1 MSPSLLLVV
10 SLGSFALEDD
20 PATPGAVLDLSGWKL
35 TLPVDTSRAGTPD
48 EVPAAE
54 LGTFVDPRFF
64 FLSAEPAGVAF
75 RAPCGGRT
83 TKNSRYPRCELRE
96 TTADGARP
104 AAWSTDDGGRHT
116 LTATLAVTAL
126 PAVKPHAVC
135 AQIHDAEDDLLMIR
149 LEGRKLFV
157 ERNDVGDVPLDDDYR
172 LGTPFELK
180 IEAAEG
186 VVRVWYE
193 DDLKLSWPASAAGCY
208 FKVGCYT
215 QSNAAQGDAAD
226 AYGEVVVSRLR
237 AEHSRPN

>member
-1 MSPSLLLVV
+1 MSPLLVFV
-10 SLGSFALEDD
+10 LPLSLFTTGDA
-20 PATPGAVLDLSGWKL
+20 PATPGAALDLGGWKL
-35 TLPVDTSRAGTPD
+35 TLPVDTPRAGSPD
-48 EVPAAE
+48 EVPAGE

-64 FLSAEPAGVAF
+64 FLSDQPSGVAF

-83 TKNSRYPRCELRE
+83 TKNSGYPRCELRE
-96 TTADGARP
+96 LTADGAKP
-104 AAWSTDDGGRHT
+104 AAWATGDGGRHT

-126 PAVKPHAVC
+126 PAVKPHVVC
-135 AQIHDAEDDLLMIR
+135 AQIHDADDDLLMVR

-157 ERNDVGDVPLDDDYR
+157 ERNDVGDVPLDGDYR

-180 IEAAEG
+180 IEAADG

-193 DDLKLSWPASAAGCY
+193 GELKLSWPVKAKGCY

-215 QSNAAQGDAAD
+215 QSNVAKGDAAD

-237 AEHSRPN
+237 AEHSEPN